1 MPVPCTPWRRWDCYT
16 RIRLYAAGA
25 KNTGNSP
32 NRRVV
37 GLQMSGFLRFCKNN
51 LNCEWATRRLDLLAW
66 GGGGIGSRSSL
77 VLGKFGPNRAHLHET
92 QPRRAG
98 FAARAAE
105 IRAAGVRVVHVRLRP
120 ARRRLGGGGTALS
133 MITTTLFVSI
143 WGKKTKLRAPARD
156 TAKAS
161 RGELSLLLA
170 RP

>member
-1 MPVPCTPWRRWDCYT
+1 M
-16 RIRLYAAGA
+16 RLYAAGA
-25 KNTGNSP
+25 INKGNNP

-37 GLQMSGFLRFCKNN
+37 VGVQMSGFLRFCISNFN
-51 LNCEWATRRLDLLAW
+51 FEWATRRLDLLTW
-66 GGGGIGSRSSL
+66 RGGGAL
-77 VLGKFGPNRAHLHET
+77 ELGAHLCWANLHKQNRAHLHET